1 MSNVHGMIRSA
12 YTFDSDAVSNETALD
27 CGDESVTQQCFK
39 DECDINILLAKFA
52 VTGQLPDN
60 VRVPQY
66 VDFEEAFD
74 FQSSMNVIRAAEEA
88 FNAMPAEVRDRFQN
102 DPGRFLEF
110 ANDASNYDEALKM
123 GLAIKRPE
131 KAAVGP
137 ENGLPEPSVDLGAV
151 RPGGADPGSS
161 QA

>member
-1 MSNVHGMIRSA
+1 M
-12 YTFDSDAVSNETALD
+12 T
-27 CGDESVTQQCFK
+27 
-39 DECDINILLAKFA
+39 
-52 VTGQLPDN
+52 
-60 VRVPQY
+60 
-66 VDFEEAFD
+66 
-74 FQSSMNVIRAAEEA
+74 AEEA

-137 ENGLPEPSVDLGAV
+137 GSGLPEPSVDLGAV
-151 RPGGADPGSS
+151 RPGGAGHGSS

>member
-1 MSNVHGMIRSA
+1 MTPSLRDVVCSSPGPRLGRFWSIYH
-12 YTFDSDAVSNETALD
+12 
-27 CGDESVTQQCFK
+27 
-39 DECDINILLAKFA
+39 A
-52 VTGQLPDN
+52 VTGQLPEN

-110 ANDASNYDEALKM
+110 ANDASNYEEALKM
-123 GLAIKRPE
+123 GLAIVTGKQIGR
-131 KAAVGP
+131 AHV
-137 ENGLPEPSVDLGAV
+137 
-151 RPGGADPGSS
+151 
-161 QA
+161 

>member
-12 YTFDSDAVSNETALD
+12 YTFDPDVVSNETALD

-52 VTGQLPDN
+52 VTGQLPEN

-66 VDFEEAFD
+66 VDVEEAFD
-74 FQSSMNVIRAAEEA
+74 LQSSMNVIRAAEEA
-88 FNAMPAEVRDRFQN
+88 FNAVPAEVRDRFQT

-110 ANDASNYDEALKM
+110 ANDGSNYEEALQM

-131 KAAVGP
+131 KAAAGP
-137 ENGLPEPSVDLGAV
+137 ENGLPEPSVVL
-151 RPGGADPGSS
+151 
-161 QA
+161 QKWL

>member
-1 MSNVHGMIRSA
+1 MDTGE
-12 YTFDSDAVSNETALD
+12 DAV
-27 CGDESVTQQCFK
+27 TQRCFK

-52 VTGQLPDN
+52 VTGQLPEN

-110 ANDASNYDEALKM
+110 TPARFK
-123 GLAIKRPE
+123 
-131 KAAVGP
+131 
-137 ENGLPEPSVDLGAV
+137 PS
-151 RPGGADPGSS
+151 
-161 QA
+161 

>member
-1 MSNVHGMIRSA
+1 
-12 YTFDSDAVSNETALD
+12 
-27 CGDESVTQQCFK
+27 
-39 DECDINILLAKFA
+39 
-52 VTGQLPDN
+52 
-60 VRVPQY
+60 
-66 VDFEEAFD
+66 
-74 FQSSMNVIRAAEEA
+74 MNVIRAAEEA

-110 ANDASNYDEALKM
+110 ANDASNYEEALKM

-137 ENGLPEPSVDLGAV
+137 ENGLPEPFVDLGAV
-151 RPGGADPGSS
+151 RPGGADPRSS

>member
-1 MSNVHGMIRSA
+1 MPE
-12 YTFDSDAVSNETALD
+12 D
-27 CGDESVTQQCFK
+27 
-39 DECDINILLAKFA
+39 
-52 VTGQLPDN
+52 

-137 ENGLPEPSVDLGAV
+137 ENGLPEPSGGLVAV
-151 RPGGADPGSS
+151 RPGGADIGSS

>member
-1 MSNVHGMIRSA
+1 MSSFHGMIRSA
-12 YTFDSDAVSNETALD
+12 YTFDPDVVSNDTALD
-27 CGDESVTQQCFK
+27 TGEDAVTQQCFK

-52 VTGQLPDN
+52 VTGQLPEN

-74 FQSSMNVIRAAEEA
+74 FQSSMNVTRAAEEA

-110 ANDASNYDEALKM
+110 ANDASNYEEALKM

-137 ENGLPEPSVDLGAV
+137 GSGLAEPSVDLGAV
-151 RPGGADPGSS
+151 RPGGGDIGFS

>member
-1 MSNVHGMIRSA
+1 M
-12 YTFDSDAVSNETALD
+12 
-27 CGDESVTQQCFK
+27 
-39 DECDINILLAKFA
+39 
-52 VTGQLPDN
+52 
-60 VRVPQY
+60 RVPQY
-66 VDFEEAFD
+66 VDFEETFD

-88 FNAMPAEVRDRFQN
+88 FAAMPAEVRDRFQN

-137 ENGLPEPSVDLGAV
+137 EKGLPGPSDDLGAV
-151 RPGGADPGSS
+151 RPGGADPSSS

>member
-1 MSNVHGMIRSA
+1 
-12 YTFDSDAVSNETALD
+12 
-27 CGDESVTQQCFK
+27 
-39 DECDINILLAKFA
+39 
-52 VTGQLPDN
+52 
-60 VRVPQY
+60 
-66 VDFEEAFD
+66 
-74 FQSSMNVIRAAEEA
+74 MNVIRAAEA
-88 FNAMPAEVRDRFQN
+88 FAAMPADVRDRFQN

>member
-12 YTFDSDAVSNETALD
+12 YTFDSEVVSNETALD
-27 CGDESVTQQCFK
+27 CGDETVTQQCFK

-52 VTGQLPDN
+52 VTGQLPEN
-60 VRVPQY
+60 VRVPPY

-88 FNAMPAEVRDRFQN
+88 FNAMPAEVRGRFQN

-137 ENGLPEPSVDLGAV
+137 GSGPAEPSVDLGSL
-151 RPGGADPGSS
+151 RPGGADIGSS

>member
-1 MSNVHGMIRSA
+1 MSNVHGMVRSA
-12 YTFDSDAVSNETALD
+12 YTFDPDVVSNETALD
-27 CGDESVTQQCFK
+27 TGEDAVTQQCFK

-52 VTGQLPDN
+52 VTGQLPEN

-137 ENGLPEPSVDLGAV
+137 GSGPPEPSVDLGAV
-151 RPGGADPGSS
+151 RPGGADLGSS

>member
-1 MSNVHGMIRSA
+1 MP
-12 YTFDSDAVSNETALD
+12 E
-27 CGDESVTQQCFK
+27 
-39 DECDINILLAKFA
+39 
-52 VTGQLPDN
+52 N

-66 VDFEEAFD
+66 VDFEETFD
-74 FQSSMNVIRAAEEA
+74 FHSSMNVIRAAEEA

-110 ANDASNYDEALKM
+110 ANDASNYEEALKM

-131 KAAVGP
+131 QAAVGP
-137 ENGLPEPSVDLGAV
+137 ENGLPEPSVDLGEV
-151 RPGGADPGSS
+151 RPGGADSSSS